1 MKATANESPRND
13 GVLPNGARNTTTQR
27 RDTVRN
33 GSFMLGAGALGGAAL
48 AILLGAAFAQA
59 PAANR
64 PAGRVK
70 PSPEQITQETR
81 AAMEVLNQFVG
92 RWDINGQ
99 SFDENDKPVGTFT
112 GSAHYTFVMA
122 NNFLMGETTLT
133 AGNYLLDQTDY
144 FGYSPGLN
152 KYTHVLLTELDKSM
166 IYQQGEWMAE
176 VGSFVFAVAAPLDSP
191 KGTPRSVGLEY
202 GFSNAGI
209 AVTMSMQ
216 NGVKPMRKV
225 RMLLTKSTQP
235 AAPTGADGMP
245 AGGNVQYQQGDP
257 AKMRAQ
263 MQQAVGQMT
272 AQKQAMQ
279 QYIQGM
285 NMGMDSQMDKMM
297 DQQMDQGVTD
307 QTRELLRGPE

>member
-1 MKATANESPRND
+1 LKATANESLRN
-13 GVLPNGARNTTTQR
+13 NGAQR
-27 RDTVRN
+27 RDTVRS
-33 GSFMLGAGALGGAAL
+33 GSFMLGAGALIGAAL
-48 AILLGAAFAQA
+48 AILLGAAFAQTPVA
-59 PAANR
+59 SR

-133 AGNYLLDQTDY
+133 SGKFLLDQTDY

-152 KYTHVLLTELDKSM
+152 KYTHVMLTELDKSM

-235 AAPTGADGMP
+235 AAATGADGMP

>member
-1 MKATANESPRND
+1 MTNTVNETSRND
-13 GVLPNGARNTTTQR
+13 GALLNGERDITTQHR
-27 RDTVRN
+27 SAVRG
-33 GSFMLGAGALGGAAL
+33 GSILLGTGALIGGAL
-48 AILLGAAFAQA
+48 AVLLGAAFAQT
-59 PAANR
+59 PAASR
-64 PAGRVK
+64 PAGRAK
-70 PSPEQITQETR
+70 PTPEQITLETR

-112 GSAHYTFVMA
+112 GSAHYSFVMA

-133 AGNYLLDQTDY
+133 SGQFVLDQTDY

-152 KYTHVLLTELDKSM
+152 KYTHVMLTELDKSM

-235 AAPTGADGMP
+235 AAPTGPDGMP
-245 AGGNVQYQQGDP
+245 LGGNVQYQQGDP
-257 AKMRAQ
+257 AKMREQ

-279 QYIQGM
+279 QYLQGM

>member
-1 MKATANESPRND
+1 MKATANESPRNN
-13 GVLPNGARNTTTQR
+13 GVLLNGARNTTTQR
-27 RDTVRN
+27 RDTVRS
-33 GSFMLGAGALGGAAL
+33 GSFMLGAAALGGAAL
-48 AILLGAAFAQA
+48 AILLGAAFAQT
-59 PAANR
+59 PAASR

-152 KYTHVLLTELDKSM
+152 KYTHVMLTELDKSM

-209 AVTMSMQ
+209 AVTRSMQ

-263 MQQAVGQMT
+263 MQQTVGQMT

>member
-1 MKATANESPRND
+1 MMNTVNESPRN
-13 GVLPNGARNTTTQR
+13 NGAL
-27 RDTVRN
+27 RN
-33 GSFMLGAGALGGAAL
+33 GSQTSATPRINTMRGGSILLGSGVIVGATL
-48 AILLGAAFAQA
+48 AILLGAAFVQT
-59 PAANR
+59 PATGR
-64 PAGRVK
+64 PAGRAK

-112 GSAHYTFVMA
+112 GSAHYSFVMA
-122 NNFLMGETTLT
+122 DNFLMGETTLT
-133 AGNYLLDQTDY
+133 SGNFLLDQVDY

-152 KYTHVLLTELDKSM
+152 KYTHVMLTELDKSM
-166 IYQQGEWMAE
+166 VYQQGEWMAE

-191 KGTPRSVGLEY
+191 KGTPRSIGLEY

-209 AVTMSMQ
+209 AITMSMQ

-235 AAPTGADGMP
+235 AAPTGTGGMP
-245 AGGNVQYQQGDP
+245 TGANVQYQQGDP